1 MQATISST
9 DAERVPFWSALIRDR
24 RIAPALGLGFTS
36 GMPFLLTYST
46 QSAWLTDAGV
56 PLATIGLLSELT
68 LAYKFKFVWA
78 PFLDQYDPP
87 LIGRVLG
94 RRRGWLLVAIL
105 AVMVMLTGISF
116 GDPGHWIWWTVGFSF
131 ALGIA
136 GATLDLVL
144 DGWRITSVRPPE
156 KQAVLSSW
164 TEIGWRLGNLAAGAG
179 ALYLADR
186 IGWKGA
192 YLCMAAL
199 MLVGIVATLFA
210 PEPPSDM
217 EPHKPHAGFVETIWA
232 PIHDLLKRLGPM
244 AVAILLLVAGFRM
257 PGYIA
262 SAMAV
267 PLFKH
272 QGFTNTDIATVTK
285 VVGFWIALGGT
296 FMAGWLIPRIGM
308 MSPYR
313 HGRGL
318 GLASR
323 ARAPCGARRGWRQGV
338 LDFRAGRRRRGLC
351 LRLRV
356 DRAHHLHVDARV
368 SGACGEPIWLADLAL
383 RLSGQHSGRVL
394 GLRDRAYRLRMV
406 LHLDLAHRH
415 PGRAAGGLCMVP
427 RRDIG
432 RGADPGRRRAL
443 AVC

>member
-1 MQATISST
+1 MQST
-9 DAERVPFWSALIRDR
+9 TTASIDAERIPFWSALIRDR

-68 LAYKFKFVWA
+68 LAYKFKFLWA
-78 PFLDQYDPP
+78 PFLDQYVPP
-87 LIGRVLG
+87 QIGRVLG
-94 RRRGWLLVAIL
+94 RRRGWLIVAIL
-105 AVMVMLTGISF
+105 AVMAMLAGIAF
-116 GDPGHWIWWTVGFSF
+116 GDPGHWIWWTVGFSV

-164 TEIGWRLGNLAAGAG
+164 TEIGWRVGNLAAGAG

-210 PEPPSDM
+210 PEPLSDM
-217 EPHKPHAGFVETIWA
+217 KPNKPHTGFIATIWA
-232 PIHDLLKRLGPM
+232 PIVDLLRRLGPM

-285 VVGFWIALGGT
+285 VFGFWIALGGT
-296 FMAGWLIPRIGM
+296 FVAAWLIRRIGM
-308 MSPYR
+308 MSSLII
-313 HGRGL
+313 GTVAGS
-318 GLASR
+318 AS
-323 ARAPCGARRGWRQGV
+323 
-338 LDFRAGRRRRGLC
+338 
-351 LRLRV
+351 
-356 DRAHHLHVDARV
+356 H
-368 SGACGEPIWLADLAL
+368 LAL
-383 RLSGQHSGRVL
+383 
-394 GLRDRAYRLRMV
+394 AF
-406 LHLDLAHRH
+406 LAAH
-415 PGRAAGGLCMVP
+415 GG
-427 RRDIG
+427 DG
-432 RGADPGRRRAL
+432 GNAFWTFAL
-443 AVC
+443 AVGVEGFAYAFASIVLITYMSTISSVEHAASQFGLLTSLCAFPGSILAGFSGFVIEHTGFVWFFIWTSLIGIPVAALAGFVWYRVGISDEAPIRAGAGH